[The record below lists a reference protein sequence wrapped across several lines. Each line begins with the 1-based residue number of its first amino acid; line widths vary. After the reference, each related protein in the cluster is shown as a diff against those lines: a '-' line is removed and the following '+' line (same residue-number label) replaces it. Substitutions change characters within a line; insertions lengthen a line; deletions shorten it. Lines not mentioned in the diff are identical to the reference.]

1 MSGISLED
9 EMGILGRGRT
19 KVNGLWEV
27 FLSALLLK
35 GSSCIHPEFPSKIHS
50 ALSNPIIFID
60 CLLFDRHHAKH

>member
-27 FLSALLLK
+27 FHSALLLK
-35 GSSCIHPEFPSKIHS
+35 EPSCIHPEFPSKIHS
-50 ALSNPIIFID
+50 ALSKPTVFID
-60 CLLFDRHHAKH
+60 CLLFNRHHSKH